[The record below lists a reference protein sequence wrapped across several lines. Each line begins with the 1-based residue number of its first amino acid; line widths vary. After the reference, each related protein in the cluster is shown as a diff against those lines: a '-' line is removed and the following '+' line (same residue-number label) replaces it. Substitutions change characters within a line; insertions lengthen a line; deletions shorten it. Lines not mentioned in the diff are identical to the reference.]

1 MSSDSFRL
9 ESFRPWNP
17 FQDKAQPLRDSV
29 DICRYPSPVSITATS
44 LPSNSTNSASK
55 NPNVHSHKS
64 ERHPLPPR
72 PPVEVCLNDSLPQES
87 NTQHQHHPAVEDQIS
102 CINPGVEAFDFNDIL
117 HLQDLPSSG
126 DEDHPINC
134 DNLGPESQCPLNFE
148 SGDLGLACTT
158 SQQSQVGKAGSSGL
172 ASECCDP
179 TIDPAILDDYHFQD
193 MEPTPARKETSDVVA
208 PSRSLGKSVR
218 GRGMRPNSQRAMKP
232 GRQQSKISKVAVVVD
247 NRHMNRTG
255 RSARA
260 SGPVK
265 MSFSILRDQFS
276 SLPVEERLQFLSWL
290 FEGAL
295 SHCVSTR
302 ANLDTASVSGCISS
316 QAVDLTDEY
325 DHSGSSTEL
334 VDAQPT
340 RKGLPWSMEENC
352 LLVSLREEQNL
363 AWSEVTR
370 LFAKKFPGR
379 SKGSLQV
386 YWSTTLKKQRLSLAD
401 AA

>member
-1 MSSDSFRL
+1 
-9 ESFRPWNP
+9 
-17 FQDKAQPLRDSV
+17 
-29 DICRYPSPVSITATS
+29 
-44 LPSNSTNSASK
+44 
-55 NPNVHSHKS
+55 
-64 ERHPLPPR
+64 
-72 PPVEVCLNDSLPQES
+72 
-87 NTQHQHHPAVEDQIS
+87 HHPAVEDQIS
-102 CINPGVEAFDFNDIL
+102 CVNPGVEAFDFNDIL

-260 SGPVK
+260 SGPVT

-276 SLPVEERLQFLSWL
+276 SLPVEERLEFLSWL

-295 SHCVSTR
+295 SQCLHMPSR
-302 ANLDTASVSGCISS
+302 SKNASSS
-316 QAVDLTDEY
+316 KGILTEE
-325 DHSGSSTEL
+325 GITSSSAEQSSAGAKVVRGKNTCSS
-334 VDAQPT
+334 
-340 RKGLPWSMEENC
+340 RKGLPWSFEENS
-352 LLVSLREEQNL
+352 LLVQLREEESL
-363 AWSEVTR
+363 SWSEVIKR
-370 LFAKKFPGR
+370 FDQRFPGR
-379 SKGSLQV
+379 SKGSIQV
-386 YWSTTLKKQRLSLAD
+386 YWSTTLKKQRLSLED